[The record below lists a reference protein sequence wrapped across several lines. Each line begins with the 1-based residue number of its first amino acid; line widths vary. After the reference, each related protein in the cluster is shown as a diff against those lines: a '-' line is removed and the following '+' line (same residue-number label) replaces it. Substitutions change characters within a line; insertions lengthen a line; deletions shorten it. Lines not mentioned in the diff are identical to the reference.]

1 MSKVFILD
9 TNKQPL
15 NPVHHGRARILLS
28 TGQAAVFKWRPFTLI
43 LKYAVET
50 PRIEPLRVKIDPG
63 SKTTGLAVVNDASG
77 EVVAAFHLEH
87 RAQRIADAMK
97 SRISIRRGRRSRST
111 RYRKARFLNRKA
123 SHKKGVKQPCLNS
136 RVCNVETWVKRLMR
150 LCPVTALSMEL
161 VKFDTQVMENPEI
174 SGVEYQQGEL
184 QGYEVKEYLLEKWG
198 RVCVYCGKKDTPLEV
213 EHIVPR
219 SKGGSDR
226 VSNLTIA
233 CGPCNIKKGALGIKD
248 FLKGK
253 PGLVASVLAQAKAP
267 LKDAAAVNST
277 RWELFRRLQS
287 LSLPIECGSGGR
299 TKWNRTKRG
308 LEKTHWIDAACV
320 GASTPERLQTEFVR
334 PLLVKAMGH
343 GTRQVCQ
350 TDKYGFPNKEPRKHK
365 SYFGFRTGD
374 LAIGKRKDGTTVM
387 GRLTVQ
393 ASGSFYIGSS
403 AKKSRVSLTYKRWRV
418 LQHSDGYQVV
428 PILLEVGQSM

>member
-1 MSKVFILD
+1 MKPDPARATSVAIGLRSTEVFKFLPAGARPARCSKTGGLSEVVETTTVFARKYRRRTSSRPTLPPKGEAHMSKVFILD

-277 RWELFRRLQS
+277 R
-287 LSLPIECGSGGR
+287 
-299 TKWNRTKRG
+299 
-308 LEKTHWIDAACV
+308 
-320 GASTPERLQTEFVR
+320 
-334 PLLVKAMGH
+334 
-343 GTRQVCQ
+343 
-350 TDKYGFPNKEPRKHK
+350 
-365 SYFGFRTGD
+365 
-374 LAIGKRKDGTTVM
+374 
-387 GRLTVQ
+387 
-393 ASGSFYIGSS
+393 
-403 AKKSRVSLTYKRWRV
+403 
-418 LQHSDGYQVV
+418 
-428 PILLEVGQSM
+428 